1 MRPGPRPCGF
11 RLPPL
16 SASCWLARATLSFR
30 VDSRFIL
37 VTLLVKLGVAAAV
50 SSAVVRSR
58 YFKELLFQ
66 EERTFAQK
74 MHLMLF
80 IVTPF
85 ALGVLVRVSVRN
97 FHAADLSVEMAI
109 LLGVIGG
116 RVVGGVGGMIL
127 GLAALYNGEMF
138 ALPFDTLVGLV
149 AGMLRNAAPDKEYI
163 WTFTPFMDLS
173 LYRWIRRNLPFPRM
187 DWQTLFFLF
196 ILATQLA
203 RTELGRALPRQF
215 FYIPAPTWT
224 TLLAAYASTVACVAI
239 PLKIWNN
246 TRIEMKLQV
255 QERLLLQARM
265 EALQSQINPHFL
277 FNTLNSIASL
287 VRFDPDM
294 ARVLIVKLASIMRR
308 LQRRGDAFVRLSD
321 EVEFID
327 DYLDIEVV
335 RFGRDKLRVIKDL
348 DPATLD
354 TIVPSMV
361 LQPLV
366 ENSIKHGLAPR
377 IEGGSVT
384 LRSRLAD
391 GFLVVEVQDD
401 GVGMALASDSAVVA
415 PGSGI
420 GMSNVAERLKVL
432 YGEAASMTISSADGK
447 GTVVVLRVPVLMSVD
462 AGESAGTVAYEAR
475 SSTQR

>member
-1 MRPGPRPCGF
+1 
-11 RLPPL
+11 
-16 SASCWLARATLSFR
+16 

-37 VTLLVKLGVAAAV
+37 VTLLVKLGVAAAI

-66 EERTFAQK
+66 EERTFRQK
-74 MHLMLF
+74 LHLMLF

-85 ALGVLVRVSVRN
+85 ALGVLVRVAVRN
-97 FHAADLSVEMAI
+97 FKAADLSVEAAI

-116 RVVGGVGGMIL
+116 RVAGGIGGALL
-127 GLAALYNGEMF
+127 GLAALYNGELA
-138 ALPFDTLVGLV
+138 ALPFDTLVGIV
-149 AGMLRNAAPDKEYI
+149 AGMLRNAAPDKEDI
-163 WTFTPFMDLS
+163 WAFTPFLDLS
-173 LYRWIRRNLPFPRM
+173 LYRWLRRNLPRPRM

-203 RTELGRALPRQF
+203 RTELGRALPRYF
-215 FYIPAPTWT
+215 FYIPGATWT
-224 TLLAAYASTVACVAI
+224 TLLAEYATTVACVAI

-255 QERLLLQARM
+255 QERLLLQSRM

-294 ARVLIVKLASIMRR
+294 ARVLIVKLASILRR
-308 LQRRGDAFVRLSD
+308 LQRKGDAFVHLRD

-335 RFGRDKLRVIKDL
+335 RFGRDKLHVVKDL
-348 DPATLD
+348 DPVTLD
-354 TIVPSMV
+354 MVVPTMV

-377 IEGGSVT
+377 IEGGSIT
-384 LRSRLAD
+384 LRSRLSE
-391 GFLVVEVQDD
+391 GFLVVEVQDN
-401 GVGMALASDSAVVA
+401 GVGMPLAGEGTLVE
-415 PGSGI
+415 PGGGI

-432 YGEAASMTISSADGK
+432 YGDAATMTISSADGQ
-447 GTVVVLRVPVLMSVD
+447 GTLVVLRVPVLVSVD
-462 AGESAGTVAYEAR
+462 ASEPAAAAAYEAR

>member
-1 MRPGPRPCGF
+1 
-11 RLPPL
+11 
-16 SASCWLARATLSFR
+16 

-37 VTLLVKLGVAAAV
+37 VTLLVKLGVAAAI

-58 YFKELLFQ
+58 YFKELLFE
-66 EERTFAQK
+66 EERTLRQK
-74 MHLMLF
+74 IHLMLF

-85 ALGVLVRVSVRN
+85 ALGVLVRVAVRN
-97 FHAADLSVEMAI
+97 FHAADLSVEAAI

-116 RVVGGVGGMIL
+116 RVAGTLGGVLL
-127 GLAALYNGEMF
+127 GLAALYNRELL
-138 ALPFDTLVGLV
+138 ALPFDTFVGFV
-149 AGMLRNAAPDKEYI
+149 AGMLREAAPDKEDI
-163 WTFTPFMDLS
+163 WAFTPFMDLS
-173 LYRWIRRNLPFPRM
+173 LYRWLRRNLPRPRM

-196 ILATQLA
+196 ILATQL
-203 RTELGRALPRQF
+203 GRMEVGKAIPHQL
-215 FYIPAPTWT
+215 FYIPATTWT
-224 TLLAAYASTVACVAI
+224 TLLALYAITVACVAI

-265 EALQSQINPHFL
+265 EALQRQINPHFL

-294 ARVLIVKLASIMRR
+294 ARVLIVKLASILRR
-308 LQRRGDAFVRLSD
+308 LQRKGDAFVHLRD

-335 RFGRDKLRVIKDL
+335 RFGRDKLRVVKDL
-348 DPATLD
+348 DPGTLD
-354 TIVPSMV
+354 MIVPSMV

-366 ENSIKHGLAPR
+366 ENSIKHGLSPR
-377 IEGGSVT
+377 IEGGSIN
-384 LRSRLAD
+384 LRSRLSE
-391 GFLVVEVQDD
+391 GFLILEVQDD
-401 GVGMALASDSAVVA
+401 GVGMS
-415 PGSGI
+415 PGGDTATGLGAGI

-432 YGEAASMTISSADGK
+432 YGEAATMTISSADGK
-447 GTVVVLRVPVLMSVD
+447 GTLVMLRVPVLMSVD
-462 AGESAGTVAYEAR
+462 TGISAGAATYEAG

>member
-1 MRPGPRPCGF
+1 M
-11 RLPPL
+11 
-16 SASCWLARATLSFR
+16 
-30 VDSRFIL
+30 DSRFIL

-66 EERTFAQK
+66 EKRTFQQK

-80 IVTPF
+80 VVMPF
-85 ALGVLVRVSVRN
+85 ALGVLVRVAVRN
-97 FHAADLSVEMAI
+97 FQAADLSVEAAI

-116 RVVGGVGGMIL
+116 RVAGALGGALL
-127 GLAALYNGEMF
+127 GLAALYNGEVA
-138 ALPFDTLVGLV
+138 ALPFDTLVGFV
-149 AGMLRNAAPDKEYI
+149 AGMLRNAVPDKEDI
-163 WTFTPFMDLS
+163 WAFTPFMDLS
-173 LYRWIRRNLPFPRM
+173 LYRWLRRNLPRPRM

-203 RTELGRALPRQF
+203 RMELGRVLPRHF
-215 FYIPAPTWT
+215 FYIPGSNWT
-224 TLLAAYASTVACVAI
+224 TVLAIYATTVACVAI

-294 ARVLIVKLASIMRR
+294 ARVLIVKLASILRR
-308 LQRRGDAFVRLSD
+308 LQRKGDAFVHLRD

-335 RFGRDKLRVIKDL
+335 RFGRDKLHVMKDL
-348 DPATLD
+348 DPVTLD
-354 TIVPSMV
+354 MVVPTMV

-377 IEGGSVT
+377 IEGGSIT
-384 LRSRLAD
+384 LRSRLSE
-391 GFLVVEVQDD
+391 GFLVVEVQDN
-401 GVGMALASDSAVVA
+401 GVGMPLAGEGTLVE

-432 YGEAASMTISSADGK
+432 YGDAATMTISSADGQ
-447 GTVVVLRVPVLMSVD
+447 GTLVVLRVPVLVSV
-462 AGESAGTVAYEAR
+462 ANEAAATVAYEAR

>member
-1 MRPGPRPCGF
+1 
-11 RLPPL
+11 
-16 SASCWLARATLSFR
+16 

-50 SSAVVRSR
+50 SSALVRSR
-58 YFKELLFQ
+58 YFKALLFQ
-66 EERTFAQK
+66 EERNFAQK
-74 MHLMLF
+74 IHLVLF

-97 FHAADLSVEMAI
+97 FQAADLSVEAAI

-116 RVVGGVGGMIL
+116 RVAGALGGALL
-127 GLAALYNGEMF
+127 GLAGLYHHELV
-138 ALPFDTLVGLV
+138 ALPFDTVVGLA
-149 AGMLRNAAPDKEYI
+149 AGMLRNAASDKEYI

-173 LYRWIRRNLPFPRM
+173 LYRWVRRNLPFPRM
-187 DWQTLFFLF
+187 DWQTWFFLF

-203 RTELGRALPRQF
+203 RMELGRLLPRQF
-215 FYIPAPTWT
+215 FYIPAPSRIWLLAFYAT
-224 TLLAAYASTVACVAI
+224 TLACVAI

-246 TRIEMKLQV
+246 TRIEIKLQV

-294 ARVLIVKLASIMRR
+294 ARVLIVKLASILRR
-308 LQRRGDAFVRLSD
+308 LQRKSDAFVQLRD
-321 EVEFID
+321 EMEFID

-335 RFGRDKLRVIKDL
+335 RFGRDKLRVVKDL
-348 DPATLD
+348 DPATFD
-354 TIVPSMV
+354 MIVPTMV

-377 IEGGSVT
+377 IEGGSIT
-384 LRSRLAD
+384 LRSRLSE
-391 GFLVVEVQDD
+391 GFLVMEVQDD
-401 GVGMALASDSAVVA
+401 GVGVALTGDSAIVE
-415 PGSGI
+415 PGTGI
-420 GMSNVAERLKVL
+420 GMSNVAERLKLL
-432 YGEAASMTISSADGK
+432 YGDVATMTISSTEGK
-447 GTVVVLRVPVLMSVD
+447 GTLVVLRVPVLTAVD
-462 AGESAGTVAYEAR
+462 AAETAGTVAYETG

>member
-1 MRPGPRPCGF
+1 MEP
-11 RLPPL
+11 
-16 SASCWLARATLSFR
+16 
-30 VDSRFIL
+30 RFIL
-37 VTLLVKLGVAAAV
+37 VTLLLKLGVAAAV
-50 SSAVVRSR
+50 SSALVRSR

-66 EERTFAQK
+66 EERTLRQK
-74 MHLMLF
+74 IHLMLF

-85 ALGVLVRVSVRN
+85 ALGVLVRVAVRN
-97 FHAADLSVEMAI
+97 FHAADLSVEAAI

-116 RVVGGVGGMIL
+116 RVAGGVGGILL
-127 GLAALYNGEMF
+127 GLAACYNAEWA
-138 ALPFDTLVGLV
+138 ALPFDALVGFLG
-149 AGMLRNAAPDKEYI
+149 GMLRNAAPDKEYI
-163 WTFTPFMDLS
+163 WSFTPFMDLS
-173 LYRWIRRNLPFPRM
+173 LYRWVRRNVPRPRM

-196 ILATQLA
+196 ILGTQLT
-203 RTELGRALPRQF
+203 RMELGLALPRHF
-215 FYIPAPTWT
+215 FYVPGSTWT
-224 TLLAAYASTVACVAI
+224 MQLAIYATTVACVAI

-294 ARVLIVKLASIMRR
+294 ARVLIVKLASILRR
-308 LQRRGDAFVRLSD
+308 LQRKGDAFVQLRD

-335 RFGRDKLRVIKDL
+335 RFGRDKLQVVKDL
-348 DPATLD
+348 DPQTLD
-354 TIVPSMV
+354 MIVPTMV

-366 ENSIKHGLAPR
+366 ENSLKHGLSPR
-377 IEGGSVT
+377 IEGGSIS
-384 LRSRLAD
+384 LRSRLED
-391 GFLVVEVQDD
+391 GFLRLEVEDN
-401 GVGMALASDSAVVA
+401 GVGMPIAGENVPVQ

-432 YGEAASMTISSADGK
+432 YGDAATMTVSSDGK
-447 GTVVVLRVPVLMSVD
+447 GTLIKLRVPVLNVD
-462 AGESAGTVAYEAR
+462 AGEPAAIAYDAR

>member
-1 MRPGPRPCGF
+1 M
-11 RLPPL
+11 
-16 SASCWLARATLSFR
+16 
-30 VDSRFIL
+30 DSRFIL

-66 EERTFAQK
+66 EERTLQQK
-74 MHLMLF
+74 IHLTLF

-85 ALGVLVRVSVRN
+85 ALGVLVRVAVRN
-97 FHAADLSVEMAI
+97 FQAADLSVEAAI

-116 RVVGGVGGMIL
+116 RVAGATGGALL
-127 GLAALYNGEMF
+127 GLTALYNGELA
-138 ALPFDTLVGLV
+138 ALPFDMLVGFA
-149 AGMLRNAAPDKEYI
+149 AGMLRNTAPAKEDI
-163 WTFTPFMDLS
+163 WAFTPFLDLS
-173 LYRWIRRNLPFPRM
+173 LYRWVRRNLPLPRM
-187 DWQTLFFLF
+187 DWQTQFFLF

-203 RTELGRALPRQF
+203 RTALGRALPRQF
-215 FYIPAPTWT
+215 FYIPAHNWIA
-224 TLLAAYASTVACVAI
+224 LLAEYATTVACVAI

-294 ARVLIVKLASIMRR
+294 ARVLIVKLASILRR
-308 LQRRGDAFVRLSD
+308 LQRKGDAFVHLRD

-335 RFGRDKLRVIKDL
+335 RFGRDKLRVVKDL
-348 DPATLD
+348 DPVTLD
-354 TIVPSMV
+354 MVVPTMV

-377 IEGGSVT
+377 IEGGSIT
-384 LRSRLAD
+384 LRSRMSE
-391 GFLVVEVQDD
+391 GFLVVEVEDN
-401 GVGMALASDSAVVA
+401 GVGMPLAGEGTLVE
-415 PGSGI
+415 PGGGI

-432 YGEAASMTISSADGK
+432 YGDAATMTISSADGK
-447 GTVVVLRVPVLMSVD
+447 GTLVVLRVPVLVSVD
-462 AGESAGTVAYEAR
+462 AREALTDVAYEAR

>member
-1 MRPGPRPCGF
+1 M
-11 RLPPL
+11 
-16 SASCWLARATLSFR
+16 
-30 VDSRFIL
+30 DSRFIL

-66 EERTFAQK
+66 EERTFQQK

-85 ALGVLVRVSVRN
+85 ALGVLVRVAVRN
-97 FHAADLSVEMAI
+97 FQAADLSVEAAI

-116 RVVGGVGGMIL
+116 RVAGALGGALL
-127 GLAALYNGEMF
+127 GIAALYNHEL
-138 ALPFDTLVGLV
+138 AAIPFDTFVGLA

-163 WTFTPFMDLS
+163 WSFTPFMDLS
-173 LYRWIRRNLPFPRM
+173 LYRWVRRNLPFPRM
-187 DWQTLFFLF
+187 DWQTLFVLF

-203 RTELGRALPRQF
+203 RLELGRALPRQF
-215 FYIPAPTWT
+215 FYIPGPTWA
-224 TLLAAYASTVACVAI
+224 TLLAQYATTVACVAI

-294 ARVLIVKLASIMRR
+294 ARVLIVKLASILRR
-308 LQRRGDAFVRLSD
+308 LQRKGDAFVHLRD

-335 RFGRDKLRVIKDL
+335 RFGRDKLRVVKDL
-348 DPATLD
+348 DPVTLD
-354 TIVPSMV
+354 IVVPTMV

-377 IEGGSVT
+377 IEGGSIT
-384 LRSRLAD
+384 LRSRLSE
-391 GFLVVEVQDD
+391 GFLVVEVQDN
-401 GVGMALASDSAVVA
+401 GVGMPLAGEGALVE
-415 PGSGI
+415 PGGGI

-432 YGEAASMTISSADGK
+432 YGDAATMTISSADGQ
-447 GTVVVLRVPVLMSVD
+447 GTLVVLRVPVLVSVD
-462 AGESAGTVAYEAR
+462 ASEPAATVAYEAR
-475 SSTQR
+475 SSTLR

>member
-1 MRPGPRPCGF
+1 MD
-11 RLPPL
+11 
-16 SASCWLARATLSFR
+16 A
-30 VDSRFIL
+30 RFIL

-66 EERTFAQK
+66 EERTLQQK
-74 MHLMLF
+74 IRLMLF

-97 FHAADLSVEMAI
+97 FQSADLSVEAAI

-116 RVVGGVGGMIL
+116 RVVGGVGGALL
-127 GLAALYNGEMF
+127 GLAALYNGELA
-138 ALPFDTLVGLV
+138 ALPFDTLVGFV
-149 AGMLRNAAPDKEYI
+149 AGMLRNAAPDKEDI
-163 WTFTPFMDLS
+163 WAFTPFLDLS
-173 LYRWIRRNLPFPRM
+173 LYRWVRRNLPRPRM

-203 RTELGRALPRQF
+203 RMELGRALPRHF
-215 FYIPAPTWT
+215 FYIPGSNWS
-224 TLLAAYASTVACVAI
+224 TLLAIYATTVACVAI
-239 PLKIWNN
+239 PMKIWNN

-294 ARVLIVKLASIMRR
+294 ARVLIVKLASILRR
-308 LQRRGDAFVRLSD
+308 LQRKGDAFVHLRD

-335 RFGRDKLRVIKDL
+335 RFGRDKLRVVKDL
-348 DPATLD
+348 DPVTLD
-354 TIVPSMV
+354 MVVPTMV

-377 IEGGSVT
+377 IEGGSIT
-384 LRSRLAD
+384 LRSRLSE
-391 GFLVVEVQDD
+391 GFLVVEVQDN
-401 GVGMALASDSAVVA
+401 GVGMPLAGEATVVE

-420 GMSNVAERLKVL
+420 GISNVAERLKVL
-432 YGEAASMTISSADGK
+432 YGEAATMTISSADGQ
-447 GTVVVLRVPVLMSVD
+447 GTLVVLRVPVLLSVD
-462 AGESAGTVAYEAR
+462 ASETAAALAYDAR
-475 SSTQR
+475 SSMQR

>member
-1 MRPGPRPCGF
+1 M
-11 RLPPL
+11 
-16 SASCWLARATLSFR
+16 
-30 VDSRFIL
+30 DSRFIL

-66 EERTFAQK
+66 EERTLQQK
-74 MHLMLF
+74 IHLTLF

-85 ALGVLVRVSVRN
+85 ALGVLVRVAVRN
-97 FHAADLSVEMAI
+97 FQAADLSVEAAI

-116 RVVGGVGGMIL
+116 RVAGATGGALL
-127 GLAALYNGEMF
+127 GLAALYNGELA
-138 ALPFDTLVGLV
+138 ALPFDMLVGFV
-149 AGMLRNAAPDKEYI
+149 GGMLRDAAPDKEDI

-173 LYRWIRRNLPFPRM
+173 LYRWLRRNLPRPRM
-187 DWQTLFFLF
+187 DWQSLFFLY

-203 RTELGRALPRQF
+203 RMQLGRLLPRHF
-215 FYIPAPTWT
+215 FSIPGTTWT
-224 TLLAAYASTVACVAI
+224 TLLAQYATTVACVAI

-294 ARVLIVKLASIMRR
+294 ARVLIVKLASILRR
-308 LQRRGDAFVRLSD
+308 LQRKGDAFVHLRD

-335 RFGRDKLRVIKDL
+335 RFGRDKLHVVKDL
-348 DPATLD
+348 DPVTLD
-354 TIVPSMV
+354 MVVPTMV

-377 IEGGSVT
+377 IEGGSIT
-384 LRSRLAD
+384 LRSRLSE
-391 GFLVVEVQDD
+391 GFLVVEVEDN
-401 GVGMALASDSAVVA
+401 GVGMPLAGEGTLVE

-432 YGEAASMTISSADGK
+432 YGEAATMTISSSDGK
-447 GTVVVLRVPVLMSVD
+447 GTLVVLRVPVLVSVD
-462 AGESAGTVAYEAR
+462 ASEAIASFAYEAR

>member
-1 MRPGPRPCGF
+1 M
-11 RLPPL
+11 
-16 SASCWLARATLSFR
+16 
-30 VDSRFIL
+30 DSRFIL

-66 EERTFAQK
+66 EERNFAQK

-85 ALGVLVRVSVRN
+85 ALGVLVRVAVRN
-97 FHAADLSVEMAI
+97 FQAADLSVEAAI

-116 RVVGGVGGMIL
+116 RVAGGVGGLIL
-127 GLAALYNGEMF
+127 GLAALYNGELA

-149 AGMLRNAAPDKEYI
+149 AGMLRNAAPDKEDI
-163 WTFTPFMDLS
+163 WAFTPFLDLS
-173 LYRWIRRNLPFPRM
+173 LYRWLRRNVPRPRM

-224 TLLAAYASTVACVAI
+224 TLLAMYATTVACVAI

-294 ARVLIVKLASIMRR
+294 ARVLIVKLATILRR
-308 LQRRGDAFVRLSD
+308 LQRRGDAFVHLRD

-335 RFGRDKLRVIKDL
+335 RFGRDKLRVVKEL

-354 TIVPSMV
+354 MVVPTMV

-377 IEGGSVT
+377 IEGGSIT
-384 LRSRLAD
+384 LRSRLAE
-391 GFLVVEVQDD
+391 GFLVVEVEDN
-401 GVGMALASDSAVVA
+401 GVGMPLAGATVE

-432 YGEAASMTISSADGK
+432 YGDAATMTISSADSK
-447 GTVVVLRVPVLMSVD
+447 GTQVVLRVPVLMAVD
-462 AGESAGTVAYEAR
+462 AGEAAGTVAYEAR

>member
-1 MRPGPRPCGF
+1 
-11 RLPPL
+11 
-16 SASCWLARATLSFR
+16 
-30 VDSRFIL
+30 
-37 VTLLVKLGVAAAV
+37 
-50 SSAVVRSR
+50 
-58 YFKELLFQ
+58 
-66 EERTFAQK
+66 
-74 MHLMLF
+74 
-80 IVTPF
+80 
-85 ALGVLVRVSVRN
+85 
-97 FHAADLSVEMAI
+97 
-109 LLGVIGG
+109 
-116 RVVGGVGGMIL
+116 
-127 GLAALYNGEMF
+127 
-138 ALPFDTLVGLV
+138 
-149 AGMLRNAAPDKEYI
+149 
-163 WTFTPFMDLS
+163 
-173 LYRWIRRNLPFPRM
+173 M

-203 RTELGRALPRQF
+203 RTELGRALPREF
-215 FYIPAPTWT
+215 FYIPTPTWT
-224 TLLAAYASTVACVAI
+224 TLLAMYATTVACVAI

-294 ARVLIVKLASIMRR
+294 ARVLIVKLASILRR
-308 LQRRGDAFVRLSD
+308 LQRKGDAFVHLRD

-335 RFGRDKLRVIKDL
+335 RFGRDKLRVVKEF
-348 DPATLD
+348 DPVTLD
-354 TIVPSMV
+354 MIVPTMV

-377 IEGGSVT
+377 IEGGSIT
-384 LRSRLAD
+384 LRSRLAE
-391 GFLVVEVQDD
+391 GFLVVEVEDN
-401 GVGMALASDSAVVA
+401 GVGMPLAGDSAIVE

-432 YGEAASMTISSADGK
+432 YGDAATMTISSADGQ
-447 GTVVVLRVPVLMSVD
+447 GTRVVLRVPVLMAVD
-462 AGESAGTVAYEAR
+462 AGEAVRTAAYEVR

>member
-1 MRPGPRPCGF
+1 VEP
-11 RLPPL
+11 
-16 SASCWLARATLSFR
+16 
-30 VDSRFIL
+30 RFIL
-37 VTLLVKLGVAAAV
+37 ITLLVKLGVAAAV
-50 SSAVVRSR
+50 SSALVRSR

-66 EERTFAQK
+66 EERMLRQK
-74 MHLMLF
+74 IHLMLF

-85 ALGVLVRVSVRN
+85 ALGVLVRVAVKN
-97 FHAADLSVEMAI
+97 FHAADLSAEAAI

-116 RVVGGVGGMIL
+116 RVAGGVGGMLL
-127 GLAALYNGEMF
+127 GLAACYNAEWA
-138 ALPFDTLVGLV
+138 ALPFDALVGFV

-163 WTFTPFMDLS
+163 WSFTPFMDLS
-173 LYRWIRRNLPFPRM
+173 LYRWVRRNVPRPRM

-196 ILATQLA
+196 ILGTQPA
-203 RTELGRALPRQF
+203 RMELGLAVPRHF
-215 FYIPAPTWT
+215 FYIPVSTWT
-224 TLLAAYASTVACVAI
+224 MQLAVYATTVACVAI

-294 ARVLIVKLASIMRR
+294 ARVLIVKLASILRR
-308 LQRRGDAFVRLSD
+308 LQRKGDAFVQLRD

-335 RFGRDKLRVIKDL
+335 RFGRDKLQVLKDL
-348 DPATLD
+348 DPQTLD
-354 TIVPSMV
+354 MIVPTMV

-366 ENSIKHGLAPR
+366 ENSLKHGLSPR
-377 IEGGSVT
+377 IEGGSIS
-384 LRSRLAD
+384 LRSRLED
-391 GFLVVEVQDD
+391 GFLRLEVEDN
-401 GVGMALASDSAVVA
+401 GVGMPMAAESVPVQPS
-415 PGSGI
+415 SGI

-432 YGEAASMTISSADGK
+432 YGETATMTVSSDGK
-447 GTVVVLRVPVLMSVD
+447 GTLVRLRVPVLTSVE
-462 AGESAGTVAYEAR
+462 AGEPATVAYDAR

>member
-1 MRPGPRPCGF
+1 M
-11 RLPPL
+11 
-16 SASCWLARATLSFR
+16 
-30 VDSRFIL
+30 DSRFIL

-50 SSAVVRSR
+50 SSVLARSR

-66 EERTFAQK
+66 EERNFAQK

-97 FHAADLSVEMAI
+97 FHAADLSVEAAI

-116 RVVGGVGGMIL
+116 RVAGAMGGAIL
-127 GLAALYNGEMF
+127 GLAAIYNHELV

-149 AGMLRNAAPDKEYI
+149 AGMLRNAAPDKEDI
-163 WTFTPFMDLS
+163 WSFTPFMDLS
-173 LYRWIRRNLPFPRM
+173 VYRWLRRNLPFPRM

-203 RTELGRALPRQF
+203 RMELGRVFPRQF
-215 FYIPAPTWT
+215 FYTPAPTWGI
-224 TLLAAYASTVACVAI
+224 LLAVYAATVACVAI

-246 TRIEMKLQV
+246 TRNEMKLQV

-294 ARVLIVKLASIMRR
+294 ARVLIVKLASILRR
-308 LQRRGDAFVRLSD
+308 LQRKGDAFVPLHD
-321 EVEFID
+321 EVEFVD

-335 RFGRDKLRVIKDL
+335 RFGRDKLRVVKDL
-348 DPATLD
+348 DPVTFD
-354 TIVPSMV
+354 MIVPTMV

-377 IEGGSVT
+377 IEGGSIT
-384 LRSRLAD
+384 LRSRLAE

-401 GVGMALASDSAVVA
+401 GVGVALAGGSAIVE
-415 PGSGI
+415 PGAGI
-420 GMSNVAERLKVL
+420 GMSNVAERLKLL
-432 YGEAASMTISSADGK
+432 YGDAATMTISSGDGK
-447 GTVVVLRVPVLMSVD
+447 GTLVVLRVPVLTAVEV
-462 AGESAGTVAYEAR
+462 AETAGTVAYEAR

>member
-1 MRPGPRPCGF
+1 
-11 RLPPL
+11 
-16 SASCWLARATLSFR
+16 

-66 EERTFAQK
+66 EERNLAQK
-74 MHLMLF
+74 IHLMLF

-97 FHAADLSVEMAI
+97 FLAADLSVEAAI

-116 RVVGGVGGMIL
+116 RVVGGVGGAIL
-127 GLAALYNGEMF
+127 GLAALYNHELV

-149 AGMLRNAAPDKEYI
+149 AGIVRNAAHDKEDI
-163 WTFTPFMDLS
+163 WSFTPFMDLS
-173 LYRWIRRNLPFPRM
+173 LYRWVRRNLPFPRM

-203 RTELGRALPRQF
+203 RMELGRALPRQF
-215 FYIPAPTWT
+215 FYIPAPNWIW
-224 TLLAAYASTVACVAI
+224 LLALYATTVACVAI

-246 TRIEMKLQV
+246 TRNEMKLHV

-294 ARVLIVKLASIMRR
+294 ARVLIVKLASILRR
-308 LQRRGDAFVRLSD
+308 LQRRGDTFVRLCD

-354 TIVPSMV
+354 SIVPSMV

-366 ENSIKHGLAPR
+366 ENSIKHGLSPR

-384 LRSRLAD
+384 LRSRMVE

-401 GVGMALASDSAVVA
+401 GVGIALAGGSAVVE

-420 GMSNVAERLKVL
+420 GMSNVAERLKLL
-432 YGEAASMTISSADGK
+432 YGDAATMTISSADSK
-447 GTVVVLRVPVLMSVD
+447 GTLVVLRLPVLMSME
-462 AGESAGTVAYEAR
+462 AGGPAGAAAYEAR

>member
-1 MRPGPRPCGF
+1 
-11 RLPPL
+11 
-16 SASCWLARATLSFR
+16 

-58 YFKELLFQ
+58 YFKELLYQ
-66 EERTFAQK
+66 EERTFQQR

-85 ALGVLVRVSVRN
+85 ALGVLVRVAVRN
-97 FHAADLSVEMAI
+97 FHAADLSVEAAI

-116 RVVGGVGGMIL
+116 RVAGGVGGLIL
-127 GLAALYNGEMF
+127 GLAALYNHELV

-149 AGMLRNAAPDKEYI
+149 AGMLRNAAADKEDI
-163 WTFTPFMDLS
+163 WAFTPFLDLS
-173 LYRWIRRNLPFPRM
+173 LYRWVRRNVPRPRM

-224 TLLAAYASTVACVAI
+224 TLLAIYATTVACVAI

-294 ARVLIVKLASIMRR
+294 ARVLIVKLASILRR
-308 LQRRGDAFVRLSD
+308 LQRKGDAFVHLRD

-335 RFGRDKLRVIKDL
+335 RFGRDKLRVVKEL

-354 TIVPSMV
+354 MIVPTMV

-366 ENSIKHGLAPR
+366 ENSIKHGLSPR
-377 IEGGSVT
+377 IEGGSIV
-384 LRSRLAD
+384 LRSRLAE
-391 GFLVVEVQDD
+391 GFLVVEVQDN
-401 GVGMALASDSAVVA
+401 GVGMPLAGGSAIVE

-432 YGEAASMTISSADGK
+432 YGDAATMTISSADGQ
-447 GTVVVLRVPVLMSVD
+447 GTQVVLRVPVLMAVD
-462 AGESAGTVAYEAR
+462 AGEAVSTAAYEAR

>member
-1 MRPGPRPCGF
+1 M
-11 RLPPL
+11 
-16 SASCWLARATLSFR
+16 
-30 VDSRFIL
+30 DSRFIL

-50 SSAVVRSR
+50 GSAVVRSR

-66 EERTFAQK
+66 EERNLAQK
-74 MHLMLF
+74 MHLVLF

-85 ALGVLVRVSVRN
+85 ALGVLVRVAVRN
-97 FHAADLSVEMAI
+97 FQAADLSVEAAI

-116 RVVGGVGGMIL
+116 RVAGGVGGLIL
-127 GLAALYNGEMF
+127 GLAALYNGELA
-138 ALPFDTLVGLV
+138 ALPFDTLVGLA
-149 AGMLRNAAPDKEYI
+149 AGMLRNAAADKEDI
-163 WTFTPFMDLS
+163 WAFSPFLDLS
-173 LYRWIRRNLPFPRM
+173 LYRWLRRNVPRPRM
-187 DWQTLFFLF
+187 DWRILFFLF

-203 RTELGRALPRQF
+203 RMELGRALPRHF
-215 FYIPAPTWT
+215 FYIPAPTWA
-224 TLLAAYASTVACVAI
+224 TLLAMYATTVACVAI

-294 ARVLIVKLASIMRR
+294 ARVLIVKLASILRR
-308 LQRRGDAFVRLSD
+308 LQRKGDAFVHLRD

-354 TIVPSMV
+354 MIVPTMV

-366 ENSIKHGLAPR
+366 ENSIKHGLSPR
-377 IEGGSVT
+377 IDGGSIT
-384 LRSRLAD
+384 LRSRLSE
-391 GFLVVEVQDD
+391 GFLVVEVQDN
-401 GVGMALASDSAVVA
+401 GVGMPLAGDSAIVE
-415 PGSGI
+415 PGAGI
-420 GMSNVAERLKVL
+420 GISNVAERLKLL
-432 YGEAASMTISSADGK
+432 YGDAATMTISSADGQ
-447 GTVVVLRVPVLMSVD
+447 GTRVVLRVPVLMAVD
-462 AGESAGTVAYEAR
+462 AGEAAGAVAYEVR

>member
-1 MRPGPRPCGF
+1 
-11 RLPPL
+11 
-16 SASCWLARATLSFR
+16 

-37 VTLLVKLGVAAAV
+37 VTLLLKLGVAAAV
-50 SSAVVRSR
+50 SSALVRSR
-58 YFKELLFQ
+58 YFKALLFQ
-66 EERTFAQK
+66 EERTLAQK
-74 MHLMLF
+74 LHLMLF
-80 IVTPF
+80 IVIPF
-85 ALGVLVRVSVRN
+85 ALGVLVRISVRN
-97 FHAADLSVEMAI
+97 FHAGDLSVEAAI
-109 LLGVIGG
+109 LMGVIGG
-116 RVVGGVGGMIL
+116 RVAGGVGGALL
-127 GLAALYNGEMF
+127 GLAALYNHELA
-138 ALPFDTLVGLV
+138 ALPFDTFVGLV
-149 AGMLRNAAPDKEYI
+149 AGMLRNAATDKEYI

-196 ILATQLA
+196 IMATQLA
-203 RTELGRALPRQF
+203 RMELGRALPRQF
-215 FYIPAPTWT
+215 FFIPGPTWT
-224 TLLAAYASTVACVAI
+224 TLLAGYATTLACVAI

-294 ARVLIVKLASIMRR
+294 ARVLIVKLASILRR
-308 LQRRGDAFVRLSD
+308 LQRKSDAFVQLRD
-321 EVEFID
+321 EMEFIN

-335 RFGRDKLRVIKDL
+335 RFGRDKLRVMKDL

-354 TIVPSMV
+354 MIVPTMV

-377 IEGGSVT
+377 IEGGSIT
-384 LRSRLAD
+384 LRSRLSD
-391 GFLVVEVQDD
+391 GFLVMEVQDD
-401 GVGMALASDSAVVA
+401 GVGVALAGDSAVVE
-415 PGSGI
+415 PGTGI
-420 GMSNVAERLKVL
+420 GMSNVAERLKLL
-432 YGEAASMTISSADGK
+432 YGDAATMTISSAEGK
-447 GTVVVLRVPVLMSVD
+447 GTLVVLRVPVLTAVD
-462 AGESAGTVAYEAR
+462 AVETAGIVAYETG

>member
-1 MRPGPRPCGF
+1 M
-11 RLPPL
+11 
-16 SASCWLARATLSFR
+16 
-30 VDSRFIL
+30 
-37 VTLLVKLGVAAAV
+37 GVAAAV

-58 YFKELLFQ
+58 YCKELLFH
-66 EERTFAQK
+66 EERTLRQK
-74 MHLMLF
+74 MHLLLF

-85 ALGVLVRVSVRN
+85 ALGVLVRIAVRN
-97 FHAADLSVEMAI
+97 FHAADLSLEAAI
-109 LLGVIGG
+109 LMGVIGG
-116 RVVGGVGGMIL
+116 RVVGALGGLLL
-127 GLAALYNGEMF
+127 GLAALYNAEF
-138 ALPFDTLVGLV
+138 LAPPFYTLIGFL

-163 WTFTPFMDLS
+163 WSFTPFMDLS
-173 LYRWIRRNLPFPRM
+173 LYRWVRRNLPRPRM
-187 DWQTLFFLF
+187 DWQTLFFLY
-196 ILATQLA
+196 ILAAFLA
-203 RTELGRALPRQF
+203 RIELGRVLHRF
-215 FYIPAPTWT
+215 FYLPAPTWT
-224 TLLAAYASTVACVAI
+224 TLLASYAATVACVAI
-239 PLKIWNN
+239 PLKVWNN

-294 ARVLIVKLASIMRR
+294 ARVLIVKLANILRR
-308 LQRRGDAFVRLSD
+308 LQRKGDAFVHLRD

-335 RFGRDKLRVIKDL
+335 RFGRDKLRVVKEL
-348 DPATLD
+348 DPLTLD

-366 ENSIKHGLAPR
+366 ENSIKHGLSPK
-377 IEGGSVT
+377 IEGGSIT
-384 LRSRLAD
+384 LRSRISE

-401 GVGMALASDSAVVA
+401 GVGMPMGADATVVE
-415 PGSGI
+415 PGAGI

-432 YGEAASMTISSADGK
+432 YGDVATMTLSSADGQ
-447 GTVVVLRVPVLMSVD
+447 GTLVVLRVPVLMSLE
-462 AGESAGTVAYEAR
+462 GNELTSGFAYEAR

>member
-1 MRPGPRPCGF
+1 MASPCYPF
-11 RLPPL
+11 LP
-16 SASCWLARATLSFR
+16 

-37 VTLLVKLGVAAAV
+37 FTLLIKLGVAAAV
-50 SSAVVRSR
+50 SSVLVRSR

-66 EERTFAQK
+66 EERTLRQTI
-74 MHLMLF
+74 HLMLF

-85 ALGVLVRVSVRN
+85 ALGVLVRVAVRN
-97 FHAADLSVEMAI
+97 FHAADLSAEAAI

-116 RVVGGVGGMIL
+116 RVAGALGGALL
-127 GLAALYNGEMF
+127 GLAALYNGELL
-138 ALPFDTLVGLV
+138 ALPYETLVGFL
-149 AGMLRNAAPDKEYI
+149 AGMLRNAAPDKQAI
-163 WTFTPFMDLS
+163 WAFTPFMDLS
-173 LYRWIRRNLPFPRM
+173 LYRWLRRNLPRPRR
-187 DWQTLFFLF
+187 DWQTLFVLL
-196 ILATQLA
+196 ILAAQLA
-203 RTELGRALPRQF
+203 RTEIGRALPGQL
-215 FYIPAPTWT
+215 FYIPTTSWT
-224 TLLAAYASTVACVAI
+224 TVLAVYATTVACVAI

-294 ARVLIVKLASIMRR
+294 ARVLIVKLASILRR
-308 LQRRGDAFVRLSD
+308 LQRKGDTFVHLRD

-335 RFGRDKLRVIKDL
+335 RFGRDKLRVVKEL

-354 TIVPSMV
+354 LIVPSMV

-377 IEGGSVT
+377 IEGGSIH
-384 LRSRLAD
+384 LRSRVTD
-391 GFLVVEVQDD
+391 GVLILEVQDD
-401 GVGMALASDSAVVA
+401 GVGISIAGDSATVG
-415 PGSGI
+415 PGAGI
-420 GMSNVAERLKVL
+420 GMSNVAERLEVL
-432 YGEAASMTISSADGK
+432 YGDAATMTVSSADGQ
-447 GTVVVLRVPVLMSVD
+447 GTLVTLRVPVLMSAD
-462 AGESAGTVAYEAR
+462 AGMSGGMAVYEAR

>member
-1 MRPGPRPCGF
+1 VLTF
-11 RLPPL
+11 L
-16 SASCWLARATLSFR
+16 R

-37 VTLLVKLGVAAAV
+37 VTLLLKLGVAAAV
-50 SSAVVRSR
+50 SSALVRSR
-58 YFKELLFQ
+58 YFKALLFQ
-66 EERTFAQK
+66 EERTLAQK
-74 MHLMLF
+74 LHLTLF
-80 IVTPF
+80 IVIPF

-97 FHAADLSVEMAI
+97 FHAGDLSVEAAI

-116 RVVGGVGGMIL
+116 RVAGGVGGALL
-127 GLAALYNGEMF
+127 GLAALYNHELA
-138 ALPFDTLVGLV
+138 ALPFDTAVGLA
-149 AGMLRNAAPDKEYI
+149 AGILRNAASDKEYI

-196 ILATQLA
+196 IMATQLA
-203 RTELGRALPRQF
+203 RMELGRALPRQF
-215 FYIPAPTWT
+215 FFIPGPTWT
-224 TLLAAYASTVACVAI
+224 TLLAGYATTLACVAI

-246 TRIEMKLQV
+246 TRIEIKLQV

-294 ARVLIVKLASIMRR
+294 ARVLIVKLASILRR
-308 LQRRGDAFVRLSD
+308 LQRKSDAFVQLRD
-321 EVEFID
+321 EMEFVD

-335 RFGRDKLRVIKDL
+335 RFGRDKLRVLKDL
-348 DPATLD
+348 DPATFD
-354 TIVPSMV
+354 MIVPTMV

-377 IEGGSVT
+377 IEGGSIT
-384 LRSRLAD
+384 LRSRLSE

-401 GVGMALASDSAVVA
+401 GVGVAPAGDSAIVE
-415 PGSGI
+415 PGAGI
-420 GMSNVAERLKVL
+420 GMSNVAERLKLL
-432 YGEAASMTISSADGK
+432 YGDAATMTISSSDGK
-447 GTVVVLRVPVLMSVD
+447 GTLVVLRVPVLTAVD
-462 AGESAGTVAYEAR
+462 AAETAGTVAYEAR

>member
-1 MRPGPRPCGF
+1 
-11 RLPPL
+11 
-16 SASCWLARATLSFR
+16 

-85 ALGVLVRVSVRN
+85 GLGVLVRVAIRN
-97 FHAADLSVEMAI
+97 FHAADLSVEAAI
-109 LLGVIGG
+109 LVGVIGG
-116 RVVGGVGGMIL
+116 RVAGALGGALL
-127 GLAALYNGEMF
+127 GLAALSNGELA

-149 AGMLRNAAPDKEYI
+149 AGMLRNAAPDKEEI
-163 WTFTPFMDLS
+163 WAFTPFMDLS
-173 LYRWIRRNLPFPRM
+173 LYRWLRRNLPRPRM

-203 RTELGRALPRQF
+203 RMELGRAFPRQF
-215 FYIPAPTWT
+215 FYIPAPTWA
-224 TLLAAYASTVACVAI
+224 TLLAVYATTVACVAI

-294 ARVLIVKLASIMRR
+294 ARVLIVKLATILRR
-308 LQRRGDAFVRLSD
+308 LQRKSDAFVHLRE

-335 RFGRDKLRVIKDL
+335 RFGRDKLRVVKEL
-348 DPATLD
+348 DPVTLD
-354 TIVPSMV
+354 MIVPTMV

-366 ENSIKHGLAPR
+366 ENSIKHGLGPR
-377 IEGGSVT
+377 IDGGSIT
-384 LRSRLAD
+384 LRSRLRD
-391 GFLVVEVQDD
+391 GFLVMEVEDD
-401 GVGMALASDSAVVA
+401 GVGMPLAGESALVE
-415 PGSGI
+415 PGAGI
-420 GMSNVAERLKVL
+420 GISNVAERLKVL
-432 YGEAASMTISSADGK
+432 YGDAATMTISSADGR
-447 GTVVVLRVPVLMSVD
+447 GTLVVLRVPVLMSVD
-462 AGESAGTVAYEAR
+462 AGLTAGAASYDAR

>member
-1 MRPGPRPCGF
+1 
-11 RLPPL
+11 
-16 SASCWLARATLSFR
+16 

-58 YFKELLFQ
+58 RFKELLFQ
-66 EERTFAQK
+66 EERTLRQK
-74 MHLMLF
+74 LHLTLF

-85 ALGVLVRVSVRN
+85 ALGVLVRVAVRN
-97 FHAADLSVEMAI
+97 FQAGDLSVEAAM

-116 RVVGGVGGMIL
+116 RVAGATGGALL
-127 GLAALYNGEMF
+127 GLAALYNGELA
-138 ALPFDTLVGLV
+138 ALPFDMLVGFVGGL
-149 AGMLRNAAPDKEYI
+149 LRNAAPDKEDI
-163 WTFTPFMDLS
+163 WAFTPFMDLS
-173 LYRWIRRNLPFPRM
+173 LYRWLRRNLPRPRM
-187 DWQTLFFLF
+187 DWQSLFFLY

-203 RTELGRALPRQF
+203 RMQLGRLLPRQF
-215 FYIPAPTWT
+215 FSIPGTTWT
-224 TLLAAYASTVACVAI
+224 TLLAQYATTVACVAI

-294 ARVLIVKLASIMRR
+294 ARVLIVKLASILRR
-308 LQRRGDAFVRLSD
+308 LQRKGDAFVHLRD

-335 RFGRDKLRVIKDL
+335 RFGRDKLRVVKDL
-348 DPATLD
+348 DPVTLD
-354 TIVPSMV
+354 MVVPTMV

-377 IEGGSVT
+377 IEGGSIT
-384 LRSRLAD
+384 LRSRLLE
-391 GFLVVEVQDD
+391 GFLMVEVEDN
-401 GVGMALASDSAVVA
+401 GVGMPLAGEGTLVE

-432 YGEAASMTISSADGK
+432 YGDAATMTISSADGK
-447 GTVVVLRVPVLMSVD
+447 GTLVVLRVPVLVSVD
-462 AGESAGTVAYEAR
+462 ASEAVATLAYEAR

>member
-1 MRPGPRPCGF
+1 MGF
-11 RLPPL
+11 RRPLP
-16 SASCWLARATLSFR
+16 ASCFLPSVVLTFAG

-66 EERTFAQK
+66 EERTLQQK
-74 MHLMLF
+74 IHLMLF

-85 ALGVLVRVSVRN
+85 ALGVLVRVAVRN
-97 FHAADLSVEMAI
+97 FHAADLSVEAAI

-116 RVVGGVGGMIL
+116 RVAGGVGGMLL
-127 GLAALYNGEMF
+127 GLAALYNGEW
-138 ALPFDTLVGLV
+138 AAVPFDTLVGFLG
-149 AGMLRNAAPDKEYI
+149 GMLRNAAPDKEDI
-163 WTFTPFMDLS
+163 WAFTPFLDLS
-173 LYRWIRRNLPFPRM
+173 LYRWVRRNLPRPRL

-203 RTELGRALPRQF
+203 RMQLGRALPREL
-215 FYIPAPTWT
+215 FYIPAVNWT
-224 TLLAAYASTVACVAI
+224 TRLAIYATTVACIAI

-294 ARVLIVKLASIMRR
+294 ARVLIVKLASILRR
-308 LQRRGDAFVRLSD
+308 LQRKGDTFVRLSD

-327 DYLDIEVV
+327 DYLGIEVV
-335 RFGRDKLRVIKDL
+335 RFGRDKLHVAKDL
-348 DPATLD
+348 DPATLEM
-354 TIVPSMV
+354 IVPTMV

-366 ENSIKHGLAPR
+366 ENSLKHGLSPR
-377 IEGGSVT
+377 IEGGSIT
-384 LRSRLAD
+384 LRSRLVD
-391 GFLVVEVQDD
+391 GFLVLEVEDN
-401 GVGMALASDSAVVA
+401 GVGMPVASNNA
-415 PGSGI
+415 PVEPGTGI

-432 YGEAASMTISSADGK
+432 YGDVATMSVTSADGK
-447 GTVVVLRVPVLMSVD
+447 GTRVVLRVPVLTSVGAVD
-462 AGESAGTVAYEAR
+462 SAGTLAYELR

>member
-1 MRPGPRPCGF
+1 MEP
-11 RLPPL
+11 
-16 SASCWLARATLSFR
+16 
-30 VDSRFIL
+30 RFIL

-50 SSAVVRSR
+50 SSALVRSR

-66 EERTFAQK
+66 EERTVRQK
-74 MHLMLF
+74 IHLMLF
-80 IVTPF
+80 IATPF
-85 ALGVLVRVSVRN
+85 ALGVLVRVSVKN
-97 FHAADLSVEMAI
+97 FHAADLSIEAAI

-116 RVVGGVGGMIL
+116 RVAGGIGGMLL
-127 GLAALYNGEMF
+127 GLAGCYNAEWI
-138 ALPFDTLVGLV
+138 ALPFDALVGLL
-149 AGMLRNAAPDKEYI
+149 AGMLRNATPDKEYI
-163 WTFTPFMDLS
+163 WSFTPFMDLS
-173 LYRWIRRNLPFPRM
+173 LYRWIRRNVPRPRM

-196 ILATQLA
+196 ILGTQLA
-203 RTELGRALPRQF
+203 RTELGRALPRHF
-215 FYIPAPTWT
+215 FYIPASTWT
-224 TLLAAYASTVACVAI
+224 MQLAVYATTVACVAI

-294 ARVLIVKLASIMRR
+294 ARVLIVKLASILRR
-308 LQRRGDAFVRLSD
+308 LQRKGDAFVQLRD
-321 EVEFID
+321 EMEFID

-335 RFGRDKLRVIKDL
+335 RFGRDKLQVVKDL
-348 DPATLD
+348 DATTLD
-354 TIVPSMV
+354 MIVPTMV

-366 ENSIKHGLAPR
+366 ENSLKHGLSPR
-377 IEGGSVT
+377 IEGGSIS
-384 LRSRLAD
+384 LRSRLEE
-391 GFLVVEVQDD
+391 GFLCLEVEDN
-401 GVGMALASDSAVVA
+401 GVGMPIGGENVPVQ

-432 YGEAASMTISSADGK
+432 YGDTATMTVSSDGR
-447 GTVVVLRVPVLMSVD
+447 GTLVKLRVPVLTSVEGSD
-462 AGESAGTVAYEAR
+462 LATVSYDAR

>member
-1 MRPGPRPCGF
+1 
-11 RLPPL
+11 
-16 SASCWLARATLSFR
+16 

-37 VTLLVKLGVAAAV
+37 VTLLLKLGVAAAV
-50 SSAVVRSR
+50 SSALVRSR
-58 YFKELLFQ
+58 YFKALLFQ

-74 MHLMLF
+74 IHLMLF

-97 FHAADLSVEMAI
+97 FHAGDLSVEAAI

-116 RVVGGVGGMIL
+116 RVAGGLGGALL
-127 GLAALYNGEMF
+127 GLAALYNHELA
-138 ALPFDTLVGLV
+138 ALPFDTVVGLT
-149 AGMLRNAAPDKEYI
+149 AGMLRNAASDKEYI

-173 LYRWIRRNLPFPRM
+173 VYRWIRRNLPFPRM

-203 RTELGRALPRQF
+203 RMELGRALPRQF
-215 FYIPAPTWT
+215 FFIPAPSWT
-224 TLLAAYASTVACVAI
+224 TLLAAYATTVACVAI

-294 ARVLIVKLASIMRR
+294 ARVLIVKLASILRR
-308 LQRRGDAFVRLSD
+308 LQRKGDAFVQLRD

-335 RFGRDKLRVIKDL
+335 RFGRDKLHVVKKL
-348 DPATLD
+348 DPVTLD
-354 TIVPSMV
+354 MIVPTMV

-377 IEGGSVT
+377 IEGGSIT
-384 LRSRLAD
+384 LRSRLAE

-401 GVGMALASDSAVVA
+401 GVGVALAGDSAVVE
-415 PGSGI
+415 PGTGI
-420 GMSNVAERLKVL
+420 GMSNVAERLKLL
-432 YGEAASMTISSADGK
+432 YGDAATMTISSGDGK
-447 GTVVVLRVPVLMSVD
+447 GTLVVLRVPVLTAVD
-462 AGESAGTVAYEAR
+462 GIETAGTVAYEAR